1 MPTISPA
8 SLADVSQLADLLAML
23 YAQEAEFTFDRQTQ
37 ERGLRLIVQTPAA
50 GQILVARKDSRAVGM
65 VSLLFTLS
73 TAEGGPACWLEDLI
87 VHPDFRGAGLGSRL
101 VAQAIE
107 FARGQGCL
115 RISLLTDRTNEAAQ
129 RLYRRH
135 GFVDSPMAPLRLR
148 LS

>member
-1 MPTISPA
+1 
-8 SLADVSQLADLLAML
+8 ML

-50 GQILVARKDSRAVGM
+50 GQIFVARKDSLAVGM
-65 VSLLFTLS
+65 VSLLFTIS

-87 VHPDFRGAGLGSRL
+87 VHSDFRGAGLGSRL

-107 FARGQGCL
+107 FARSQGCL

-129 RLYRRH
+129 RFYRRH